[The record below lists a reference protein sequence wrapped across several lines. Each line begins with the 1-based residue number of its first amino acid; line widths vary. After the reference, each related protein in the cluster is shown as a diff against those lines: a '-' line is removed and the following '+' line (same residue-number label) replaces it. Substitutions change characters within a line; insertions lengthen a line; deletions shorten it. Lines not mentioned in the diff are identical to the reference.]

1 MSGHDL
7 NVAIIFSSLQLF
19 NVNHQFS
26 FSKNP
31 KLIVR
36 LLILQIIRTPL
47 TSLPIVLSSFSDALV
62 ALGRISE
69 FLTSEDLPE
78 PYSIDTNL
86 HVAVQVD
93 GDFVWE
99 TVLATGDGEK
109 GQISHGDSKG
119 TTKPSK
125 GETSLPVTTADLEKE
140 DVGKNDQETPFELK
154 NLKISV
160 PKGAFVGIVGR
171 VGSGKV

>member
-7 NVAIIFSSLQLF
+7 NVAVIFSSLQLF
-19 NVNHQFS
+19 NVNHLFFFAS
-26 FSKNP
+26 NISIHFVFN
-31 KLIVR
+31 
-36 LLILQIIRTPL
+36 LQIIRTPL
-47 TSLPIVLSSFSDALV
+47 TFLPIVLSTLSDALV
-62 ALGRISE
+62 SLGRISQ

-78 PYSIDTNL
+78 PYLIDKNL

-109 GQISHGDSKG
+109 GKFLHGDKG
-119 TTKPSK
+119 KKLLK
-125 GETSLPVTTADLEKE
+125 GETPLPVTTADLEKE
-140 DVGKNDQETPFELK
+140 ILKDIKNDQETPFELK
-154 NLKISV
+154 NLKMSV